1 MGYRNFG
8 GFDILDSIK
17 IWVRVIDREKNV
29 VFVNK
34 RMIEELHEFNSED
47 EVVRKLIDNI
57 VDDSF
62 EIDIAFSDEKN
73 NKVYLNV
80 DNKIFC
86 VENEILKIENSH
98 ELFVVETLRD
108 VTNERRYRNEI
119 NEKNKRFLQDI
130 NFAKNMQN
138 RMLPDKGM
146 YNGLMINYVYHPSES
161 LGGDV
166 FDVYKID
173 SKNTGIYIADVAG
186 HGVTASFLT
195 MFVRQSIRMISKN
208 KSNLNRIMG
217 ELLRA
222 FLALNLDTDKY
233 FSIFFG
239 IYNHES
245 KVFKYVNAG
254 QNTIPLLKRKDD
266 IIELK
271 ASGYP
276 MCNIFSNVN
285 YEVYEKELKVEDKLI
300 FYTDGIVEAKND
312 KEEVFGDDKLLEIV
326 KNSSNMIKDVQ
337 DKMSRFCG
345 EENDDDYS
353 MLEIT
358 VMK

>member
-17 IWVRVIDREKNV
+17 IWVRVIDIDKNV
-29 VFVNK
+29 LFVNK
-34 RMIEELHEFNSED
+34 RMIEELHEFDAND
-47 EVVRKLIDNI
+47 EMVRKLMDNI
-57 VDDSF
+57 VDDVF
-62 EIDIAFSDEKN
+62 EIDRAFSDEKN
-73 NKVYLNV
+73 NKVYLNL
-80 DNKIFC
+80 DENIFC
-86 VENEILKIENSH
+86 VENEILKIENSS
-98 ELFVVETLRD
+98 EIFVVETLRD
-108 VTNERRYRNEI
+108 VTNERKYRHEI
-119 NEKNKRFLQDI
+119 DNKNKRFLEDI

-146 YNGLMINYVYHPSES
+146 YNGLFINYIYHPSES

-195 MFVRQSIRMISKN
+195 MFVRQSIRTISKN

-222 FLALNLDTDKY
+222 FLTLNLDTDKY

-239 IYNHES
+239 IYNHET
-245 KVFKYVNAG
+245 KLFKYVNAG
-254 QNTIPLLKRKDD
+254 QNTIPILKRKDE

-271 ASGYP
+271 ATGYP
-276 MCNIFSNVN
+276 MCNFFSDVN
-285 YEVYEKELKVEDKLI
+285 YETYEIKLETEDRLI
-300 FYTDGIVEAKND
+300 FYTDGIVEARNKC
-312 KEEVFGDDKLLEIV
+312 EEVFGDDKLIEI
-326 KNSSNMIKDVQ
+326 IKESDDLINTMS
-337 DKMSRFCG
+337 DKMSKFCG
-345 EENDDDYS
+345 EQSNDDYS

-358 VMK
+358 VIE